1 MKTIGARHVSGALVK
16 IALAA
21 LMVLPAASAQ
31 STTDLESVLKQM
43 DATSANFRT
52 ADANFTWMQYNA
64 LVNDVDLT
72 QKGKIY
78 FRRTGKGI
86 QMSADFTEPDVRQVI
101 FADGKVQVYQP
112 KTEIVDVYDA
122 SAHRDEFESFLVL
135 GFGGGGHDMQKSFEV
150 KYLGEE
156 KVDGV
161 TAAKLDLIP
170 KSASIKNHFEHILL
184 WIDPRLGLSVQQK
197 LFETSGDYRLAK
209 YSEIRTNQK
218 LNETVFKLKTSG
230 RTKTVNH

>member
-1 MKTIGARHVSGALVK
+1 
-16 IALAA
+16 
-21 LMVLPAASAQ
+21 LPAASAQ

-52 ADANFTWMQYNA
+52 ADASFTWMQYNA

-78 FRRTGKGI
+78 FRRTGKCI

-112 KTEIVDVYDA
+112 KTEVVDVYDA

-170 KSASIKNHFEHILL
+170 KSASIKNNFEHILL
-184 WIDPRLGLSVQQK
+184 WIDPKLGLSLQQK